1 MDCSLAKF
9 LDENEL
15 AAPQD
20 KSALYDVPR
29 ITAILQRAANEGRW
43 VSYSEML
50 GALGF
55 RFTRPKMR
63 VLCNT
68 MFTVDAEA
76 RACGEPELAVLV
88 VRESDHLPGQGWWK
102 GREDYRGEWTGS
114 EAREF
119 IDRLHRQ
126 AFDYWA
132 GRA

>member
-1 MDCSLAKF
+1 MDRSLAEF
-9 LDENEL
+9 LGNSEP
-15 AAPQD
+15 AAQED

-29 ITAILQRAANEGRW
+29 ITAILQQSAREGRW

-102 GREDYRGEWTGS
+102 GREDYAGEWTGS

-119 IDRLHRQ
+119 IDALHQKAFRYWQDQ
-126 AFDYWA
+126 A
-132 GRA
+132 